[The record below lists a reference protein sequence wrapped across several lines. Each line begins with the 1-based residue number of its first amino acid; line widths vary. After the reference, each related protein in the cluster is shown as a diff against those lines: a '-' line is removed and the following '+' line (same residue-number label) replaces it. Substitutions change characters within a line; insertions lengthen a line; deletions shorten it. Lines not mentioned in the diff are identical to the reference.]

1 MNKLTEETFK
11 YIYNKYFDNIR
22 RYLYYRSN
30 DTELSTDIAQEV
42 FIKFWKKD
50 FKYNKKTKSLLYKIA
65 SNLFVDYIRKKK
77 NETEYLKEIKFQFK
91 EASLENN
98 LEYKEL
104 KENYEKK
111 LARLPEKQ
119 RTTFL
124 MHRMENLKYKEIAER
139 LKVSIKTVEKRM
151 SMALS
156 ELKKIINYK

>member
-1 MNKLTEETFK
+1 LTEETFK